1 MSALRVLISGGG
13 IAGLSLALCLRRR
26 GHDALVVE
34 RAPRLRDQGYM
45 IDFFGSGYDAAERLD
60 LLPDLALIHSP
71 VPRLAFVGPDGRER
85 FSVPYPVLRRR
96 IFRDR
101 HFNFMR
107 GELERVLLE
116 RVQDSQVIRFGT
128 QVDSFED
135 IGNAVRV
142 RLTDGSTEEADL
154 LVAAD
159 GVHSRVRELAFGP
172 EREFVR
178 PLGYCAVAFVVE
190 DPDLRNRVGNRLAT
204 LSEPGR
210 QVALYP
216 IRSGRVAAFFVHEA
230 GNGSGRHS
238 EASSVAELKTVYRGM
253 RWVVPELLKHAG
265 TADIYF
271 DAVSQVVVSRW
282 HRRRTV
288 LLGDA
293 CYCVSLLAGQGA
305 SLAMAGAYILAEE
318 LAACRDDVGSAL
330 ARYEYRLRPAI
341 ERKQEAGRGMARW
354 FVPKSRV
361 QILARDL
368 AFRMSAWPISSC
380 LLRRALAAESVLC
393 R

>member
-26 GHDALVVE
+26 GHDALIIE
-34 RAPRLRDQGYM
+34 RAPQLRDQGYM

-60 LLPDLALIHSP
+60 LLPDLAAIHDP
-71 VPRLAFVGPDGRER
+71 VARLAFVGPEGQKR
-85 FSVPYPVLRRR
+85 FSVHYPALRRR
-96 IFRDR
+96 LFRDR

-107 GELERVLLE
+107 GDLERVLFE
-116 RVQDSQVIRFGT
+116 KVHESQAIRFGT

-135 IGNAVRV
+135 IGTRVRV

-178 PLGYCAVAFVVE
+178 PLGYNTAAFVVE
-190 DPDLRNRVGNRLAT
+190 DAALREQVGDRLAT
-204 LSEPGR
+204 LTEPGR
-210 QVALYP
+210 QAALYP
-216 IRSGRVAAFFVHEA
+216 IRSGRVAVFFVHKALNE
-230 GNGSGRHS
+230 SGDHS
-238 EASSVAELKTVYRGM
+238 RASALAELKTVYRGM
-253 RWVVPELLKHAG
+253 RWAVPRLLEHAG
-265 TADIYF
+265 TADIHV

-293 CYCVSLLAGQGA
+293 GYCVSLLAGQGA

-318 LAACRDDVGSAL
+318 LATSRDDIISAL
-330 ARYEYRLRPAI
+330 ARYESRLRPGV
-341 ERKQEAGRGMARW
+341 ERKQAAGRGLARW
-354 FVPKSRV
+354 FVPESRV
-361 QILARDL
+361 RILARDL
-368 AFRMSAWPISSC
+368 ALRMSAWPIFSN
-380 LLRRALAAESVLC
+380 LVGRAFAAESIL
-393 R
+393 RK